1 MAWRDLTTLYRGQPW
16 SGPGYHLKKAI
27 KRGVTDYQGLG
38 GQWWTTNLESAK
50 DYARRRGVIRSMD
63 VPQSSFDRFSRYEN
77 RLSKIPKY
85 KGIPTTHMPDEFLV
99 PKSTLKKYPS
109 KLNLGQTLK
118 HKLGWMDYP
127 GKMLKIGWQQ
137 YGDDYT
143 LPEKLSKFARSDVG
157 PALKNVGLKGLGY
170 LASLPVQAGIMALTP
185 TTANADDEDMNWRDF
200 RRLAMKEVPGVSFH
214 SKRRPGT
221 PFVPRGDGPVEQ
233 VRTREPTPSGN
244 GGGGWSPG
252 VGGGNYQPQ
261 RATRAGGFTDPGKG
275 SYGPW
280 KSRGGIIGAF

>member
-1 MAWRDLTTLYRGQPW
+1 MADISTLYRGQPW
-16 SGPGYHLKKAI
+16 WGPTRNLASELKEMSTLGKIAGLSGDDLSRLSGK
-27 KRGVTDYQGLG
+27 
-38 GQWWTTNLESAK
+38 WWTADP
-50 DYARRRGVIRSMD
+50 DYARQYAKGTGKIRSIKLQPGDMD
-63 VPQSSFDRFSRYEN
+63 KIKKFGETLSSKGGKYSFLGLGKPFGSQNQYLLPESILKN
-77 RLSKIPKY
+77 RAT
-85 KGIPTTHMPDEFLV
+85 GI
-99 PKSTLKKYPS
+99 
-109 KLNLGQTLK
+109 NIGQTLK
-118 HKLGWMDYP
+118 SLGAH
-127 GKMLKIGWQQ
+127 
-137 YGDDYT
+137 YG
-143 LPEKLSKFARSDVG
+143 G
-157 PALKNVGLKGLGY
+157 QGLRYGAQGLGY
-170 LASLPVQAGIMALTP
+170 LASLPAQAALMTMYTTP
-185 TTANADDEDMNWRDF
+185 ANADDEDMTAEDF